1 MAKTIPFRD
10 VQSALSLWGHVE
22 PVAPPSAAVIAA
34 VLELGDLRV
43 DCEDGRVSIR
53 LSAAR
58 AALTDAVLRLGVE
71 RERALDVTLIWD
83 VAEDEIVR
91 VVDVAPLRAGH
102 AAHRRRNAYAE
113 ARKRGVTFVTPMRA
127 DASLAQDP
135 QAGHAIA
142 A

>member
-10 VQSALSLWGHVE
+10 VQSALSLWGHAE
-22 PVAPPSAAVIAA
+22 PVAPPSAEVIAA

-53 LSAAR
+53 LSPER
-58 AALTDAVLRLGVE
+58 AAHTDAVLRLGVE
-71 RERALDVTLIWD
+71 RERALDVTLIWN

-102 AAHRRRNAYAE
+102 AAQRRRNAYAE
-113 ARKRGVTFVTPMRA
+113 ARKRGVTFVTPA
-127 DASLAQDP
+127 VAP
-135 QAGHAIA
+135 HAIA